1 MPQIPESQWSSDVF
15 HYLPNSNYLW
25 ELSELRFA
33 SHRLASWG
41 QLQLSLRIR
50 LADFTTTTVETVLE
64 FSALH
69 YFITS
74 IRLIRNRRAP
84 EMRIEGSIVNFNF
97 GIILLIKLWVGT
109 WKPKFSFQAQ
119 IMAGLISSW
128 PQIYATVFLQNK
140 QIIPV
145 FNITT
150 DCNGSGIKTWNV

>member
-1 MPQIPESQWSSDVF
+1 
-15 HYLPNSNYLW
+15 
-25 ELSELRFA
+25 
-33 SHRLASWG
+33 LAG
-41 QLQLSLRIR
+41 
-50 LADFTTTTVETVLE
+50 FTTTTTLATVLE
-64 FSALH
+64 FNALD

-84 EMRIEGSIVNFNF
+84 EMRTVGFIVNFNF

-119 IMAGLISSW
+119 IMAGLISAVGLRFL
-128 PQIYATVFLQNK
+128 QFVVLQNK

-150 DCNGSGIKTWNV
+150 DCNGSGNET